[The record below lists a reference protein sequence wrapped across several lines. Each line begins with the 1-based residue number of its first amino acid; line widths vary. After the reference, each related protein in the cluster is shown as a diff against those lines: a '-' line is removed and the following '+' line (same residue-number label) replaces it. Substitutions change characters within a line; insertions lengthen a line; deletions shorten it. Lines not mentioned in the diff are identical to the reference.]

1 MEEISRTRVSC
12 TRGSSARRSILS
24 CFAALIIMRAGAHYR
39 KSRRIGKAELAF
51 THVEFTTP
59 DITGIVYF
67 IKRALIRTGV
77 S

>member
-1 MEEISRTRVSC
+1 
-12 TRGSSARRSILS
+12 
-24 CFAALIIMRAGAHYR
+24 MRAGAHYR